1 MGLSILIFSPSHILL
16 LFLHALGLAFIWPIF
31 SVTLSF
37 SLPVFSFTFLGTCRR
52 VQHGQYSV
60 VDLRR
65 SALCLVSQLHVWR
78 YRGAILRRL
87 SPRRCECELAS
98 YSCESLAS
106 QFPRPLLLRSK
117 HRGTLRL
124 SVVDLAPRGEGGMV
138 LVASAEEVE
147 SSTSSACSDRPSAVR
162 PIVALLRPFREG
174 LMRGEIF
181 FRISPMTDK
190 LGQ

>member
-1 MGLSILIFSPSHILL
+1 ML
-16 LFLHALGLAFIWPIF
+16 LFLHALGLAFISPIF

-147 SSTSSACSDRPSAVR
+147 SSPSSARTSALSAGSRSCADRPSAGR